1 MEAPLVV
8 EGDVDIRTG
17 DIDGSGD
24 VIVKGDVRSG
34 RTVTAKGSVTVS
46 GVVEV
51 SAIIAGGD
59 VSVLCGIAGRGKGR
73 ICAKGKITVGY
84 VNEAT
89 LEAATGLVIGSSA
102 LNSTLLTDGDVLI
115 EGEGVLVG
123 GVVMAGGD
131 LTARS
136 VGHKGADLWDKDEGV
151 AKRIV
156 EKTVIMLGLP
166 PQVRK
171 DHLESRSRL
180 PLAEKLGRAS
190 AKNVEYLLSQGTP
203 GLDASMVKRAAFIAK
218 APASKA
224 FLLSKGQ
231 EAALEANE
239 ELRAIVASI
248 AQELPSPA
256 KHPELQ
262 DSAIQSLALQLYH
275 LYVANKFV
283 IELHRQ
289 ERGRLKSPKLNL
301 DAALH
306 ARDIV
311 REGVEITIGFQ
322 DFSVDHEMVGTAF
335 RLVDREIVAQPYS
348 PDKGEGDS

>member
-1 MEAPLVV
+1 MEAPLVI
-8 EGDVDIRTG
+8 EGDVDIRAG
-17 DIDGSGD
+17 DIDAAGD
-24 VIVKGDVRSG
+24 VVIKGDVRSG
-34 RTVTAKGSVTVS
+34 RTVAARGSVTVS

-51 SAIIAGGD
+51 STITAGGD
-59 VSVLCGIAGRGKGR
+59 VSVLCGIVGRGKGK

-84 VNEAT
+84 VNEAA
-89 LEAATGLVIGSSA
+89 LEAAAGLVIGSSA
-102 LNSTLLTDGDVLI
+102 MNSTLLTDGDVLI

-136 VGHKGADLWDKDEGV
+136 VGHKGVDLRDKDEGV
-151 AKRIV
+151 AKHIV

-166 PQVRK
+166 PQVRM
-171 DHLESRSRL
+171 DHLESRPRL
-180 PLAEKLGRAS
+180 PLAERIGRDS
-190 AKNVEYLLSQGTP
+190 AKNVEYIISRGVP
-203 GLDASMVKRAAFIAK
+203 GMNAAMSGRAAFIAK
-218 APASKA
+218 APVSKG
-224 FLLSKGQ
+224 FLLSKGP

-262 DSAIQSLALQLYH
+262 DSAIKNLALHLYH
-275 LYVANKFV
+275 LYAANKFV

-289 ERGRLKSPKLNL
+289 ERARLKSPKLNL
-301 DAALH
+301 NAALY
-306 ARDIV
+306 ARDTV

-322 DFSVDHEMVGTAF
+322 DFSVDHEMAGAIF
-335 RLVDREIVAQPYS
+335 RLVDREIVAQHYGA
-348 PDKGEGDS
+348 DTDEGA